1 MQGGG
6 VSVEGTNKFSSHNDT
21 IKVSRGGV
29 HTVSRVAEGR
39 KLSANSAQHRGRKRG
54 RSPAIKVER

>member
-1 MQGGG
+1 MRGGG

-39 KLSANSAQHRGRKRG
+39 EAKCEPGATSRPQKGAQSGH
-54 RSPAIKVER
+54 